1 MRATGLGIRRLRRDA
16 KNWTPFKKLTH
27 QKQKESGGGRERERK
42 ERKGGGK
49 DGEGRKRRRKRKML
63 YAHLCDFMWHLA
75 VIYNYFF

>member
-1 MRATGLGIRRLRRDA
+1 MRATGLGIRRLRRDT
-16 KNWTPFKKLTH
+16 KNWTPFKKLRH

-42 ERKGGGK
+42 ERRGGGK

-75 VIYNYFF
+75 VISNYFF